1 MTEMQEAQP
10 LSLERNNEGYHHLD
24 SKTETWQA
32 ASAPLSPFPF
42 SPLLIHIESLHIRKI
57 LSSAALP

>member
-10 LSLERNNEGYHHLD
+10 FSLETNNEGYHSLD

-32 ASAPLSPFPF
+32 ASAPLSPP
-42 SPLLIHIESLHIRKI
+42 SLQPIADPH
-57 LSSAALP
+57 